1 MERERAV
8 WQCLLAT
15 DCKLFAYQK
24 LPARAITKI
33 ILYENEQLS
42 REKEREKE
50 RERGGGKR
58 VKQTVAY
65 VNSNSS
71 LNNAKVFSERLLIS
85 ARTPALDTPE
95 RTCNMLHAQ
104 WSD

>member
-50 RERGGGKR
+50 RERER
-58 VKQTVAY
+58 EE
-65 VNSNSS
+65 
-71 LNNAKVFSERLLIS
+71 SETDSCICEQQFELK
-85 ARTPALDTPE
+85 
-95 RTCNMLHAQ
+95 
-104 WSD
+104 

>member
-1 MERERAV
+1 M
-8 WQCLLAT
+8 LAT

-33 ILYENEQLS
+33 ILYENEQLNRERERG
-42 REKEREKE
+42 REKEREGE
-50 RERGGGKR
+50 REEEGER
-58 VKQTVAY
+58 VIQTVAY

-104 WSD
+104 LAD